1 MPSLCAAFAN
11 QIRQLNLLRPPRIGP
26 SRAEIVV
33 GGSTAFDGD
42 GIGMGMYACI
52 WLAGAGGNG
61 SSGMVPG

>member
-1 MPSLCAAFAN
+1 
-11 QIRQLNLLRPPRIGP
+11 
-26 SRAEIVV
+26 VV

-61 SSGMVPG
+61 STGMVPG